1 MDNSGWKWMNWMGEN
16 KPVMKDPMVE
26 IVRDP
31 VSEAR
36 RYVENA
42 KDLLK
47 NHGQL
52 DYETQLYLDRK

>member
-1 MDNSGWKWMNWMGEN
+1 MR
-16 KPVMKDPMVE
+16 DPMIE
-26 IVRDP
+26 IAKDP

-52 DYETQLYLDRK
+52 DYETQLYLDRKIRSHVRKHIVERHTAYP